1 MHGPAP
7 CAAAAETATA
17 AAACVAPAA
26 ACVVGNRRSRR
37 IINAAAARQLPTTHH
52 ATQSWRQLRTKP
64 QSRRL
69 QRATAA
75 RNRKKT
81 SREERSSNIRTLRSP
96 LPRLVRRET
105 ETATFLCKIS
115 CDNKT
120 LIVLPAPAPA
130 GGGGHEGLPPVEKL
144 PPPLPGRLHVKAC

>member
-7 CAAAAETATA
+7 CAAAAAAAETATA

-96 LPRLVRRET
+96 SPG
-105 ETATFLCKIS
+105 S
-115 CDNKT
+115 SD
-120 LIVLPAPAPA
+120 
-130 GGGGHEGLPPVEKL
+130 EK
-144 PPPLPGRLHVKAC
+144 PKQQHFYVKLAVTIKP